1 MTLTS
6 TGPSGF
12 LIKSVVTAL
21 AVVAFL
27 AGVYAISQQF
37 LTYGQP
43 SASAPADVSTGAA
56 EPYAGTS
63 NQLVEGFGDGPFVEP
78 SETFAATEP
87 ATEIVV
93 IEGQGSNYDALI
105 EGKYDLDF
113 APGDPTVHY
122 VLVPAAA
129 VGTSDQLV
137 EGFGDGPFV
146 ERSPSTGTA
155 SHTPTVSGGPQE

>member
-6 TGPSGF
+6 TGPGF
-12 LIKSVVTAL
+12 HIKPVVTVL

-27 AGVYAISQQF
+27 PGAYAISQQF
-37 LTYGQP
+37 LTDGRP
-43 SASAPADVSTGAA
+43 SASAPADVSTEAA

-63 NQLVEGFGDGPFVEP
+63 DQLVEGVGDGPYVEP

-93 IEGQGSNYDALI
+93 IEGQGSSYDALI
-105 EGKYDLDF
+105 EGKYDGDF
-113 APGDPTVHY
+113 APGDPAVHY

-129 VGTSDQLV
+129 AGTSDQLV
-137 EGFGDGPFV
+137 EGFGDGPYV
-146 ERSPSTGTA
+146 EQSPSAGTA
-155 SHTPTVSGGPQE
+155 SHTPTVSGGPQK